1 MWVKSDE
8 LTEYEKGKARDMI
21 KGMTADMLLEAVKV
35 IPTTVIAQELERRD
49 EEVSAKLNNI
59 SALVKTVTRYTSI
72 DDCYKT
78 IDAIR
83 AIVK

>member
-1 MWVKSDE
+1 MWMKSDE
-8 LTEYEKGKARDMI
+8 LTEYEKDKARSMI
-21 KGMTADMLLEAVKV
+21 KGMTANMLLEAVKV

-59 SALVKTVTRYTSI
+59 SALVKAVTRYTSI

>member
-1 MWVKSDE
+1 MWMKSDE

-35 IPTTVIAQELERRD
+35 IPTTVIAQELERRN

>member
-1 MWVKSDE
+1 MWMKSDE
-8 LTEYEKGKARDMI
+8 LTEFEKGKARDMI

-35 IPTTVIAQELERRD
+35 IPTTVIAQELERRN

-83 AIVK
+83 AIVR

>member
-1 MWVKSDE
+1 MWMKSDE
-8 LTEYEKGKARDMI
+8 LTEYEKDKARSMI
-21 KGMTADMLLEAVKV
+21 KGMTANMLLEAVKV

-59 SALVKTVTRYTSI
+59 SALVKTITRYTSI

>member
-1 MWVKSDE
+1 MWMKSDE

-35 IPTTVIAQELERRD
+35 IPTTVIAQELERRN

-83 AIVK
+83 AIVR

>member
-1 MWVKSDE
+1 MWMKSDE
-8 LTEYEKGKARDMI
+8 LTEYEKDKARSMI

-35 IPTTVIAQELERRD
+35 IPTTVIAQELERRN